1 MTTIRKM
8 EAMSIWD
15 WIQWR
20 LPPEVWLAAQ
30 DVLHGTAMPT
40 PTDPQLAAG
49 LAELVNPTTTNT
61 RKLTLIRQLLNIL
74 KNG

>member
-8 EAMSIWD
+8 EALSIWD

-20 LPPEVWLAAQ
+20 LPPEVWLEAQ
-30 DVLHGTAMPT
+30 DVLHNATMPS

-49 LAELVNPTTTNT
+49 FAELINPATTNA
-61 RKLTLIRQLLNIL
+61 RKLILLRQLLNII
-74 KNG
+74 KD